1 MVTLTIDGRTVSV
14 PEGTTILEAAQTL
27 RISIPTLCYLKD
39 INEIGACRICMVEV
53 EGYARLVPSC
63 DSAVSEGMVVYT
75 SSPRVREARR
85 VNLRL
90 LLSQHETKCTK
101 CTRSGNCKLQQLTND
116 YNLLGDHYIDDLK
129 NIPTDYSNPVVRIE
143 NRCVKC
149 MRCIQV
155 CEKIQGMG
163 IWDLMGTGTRT
174 TVGVAHT
181 RTLGESDCTFCGQCI
196 THCPVG
202 GLQEHDDTGKVFD
215 ALANKDRITVV
226 QVAPAVRAAWAEF
239 YHLDPKFATA
249 ERMVTALKTMGFDYV
264 FDTDFAADL
273 TIMEEG
279 SEFIERF
286 THRNKYHWPMFTSCC
301 PGWVRFLKGQFPSY
315 TENLSTA
322 KSPQQMFGAVAKSYF
337 AQKIGVDPKKLFVVS
352 IMPCTAKKAECAL
365 PTMKDE
371 QGDPDVDVVL
381 TTREIVRML
390 RGEQINPAV
399 LPETPFDSPLG
410 TGTGAAVVFGATG
423 GVMDAALR
431 SAYYLITGK
440 EPKPDAFSAVR
451 GMDSWKEAVFT
462 IPGAGNVRVAVVSG
476 LGNTRKLM
484 HAIDEGDVD
493 YDFVEV
499 MAFPGGGAGRA
510 GAGSISRRYPVEHR
524 QECQGAV
531 LPPEQG
537 RAGAVPGIPESSAG
551 RKVPPSAAHRPQRL
565 EDAQRKVKGRPT
577 RAFLFMKRLQKR
589 TAGGG
594 PLQLGLLTHGCAAV
608 GAELAVACG
617 AADGADLEGHLG
629 LVHRRLVLPGLA
641 GLQLGDT
648 LLAGV
653 DGSHHVLDG
662 VGDVALVLR
671 HEPFAD
677 GAVVLLNGAL
687 LAILVLAVSLRVW
700 ALSAATSARSLALS
714 TAMPAYSCAF
724 LLMSLRIPIVTT
736 PFHISRL
743 SRRVHTRDS
752 ARHIFLLTPV

>member
-410 TGTGAAVVFGATG
+410 TGTGAAPVVAEIAREAGILTVGVVTKPFGFEGRRRMTQAEQGIEELRSKVDSLVIIPNERLKYATDQKITFANAFEIADDVLRQAVQSISDLIRDTGFINLDFADVTAIMKDAGLAHMGVGRAAGKGKAEEAAKMAISSPLLETSINGARGVLINVTGSMDIGLEEVEQAATLVQQAVHPDALTIFGAAFDETLDDEIRVTVIATG
-423 GVMDAALR
+423 FDEAQQAAN
-431 SAYYLITGK
+431 A
-440 EPKPDAFSAVR
+440 AAVTQPAQTEN
-451 GMDSWKEAVFT
+451 S
-462 IPGAGNVRVAVVSG
+462 GAPQP
-476 LGNTRKLM
+476 L
-484 HAIDEGDVD
+484 DEVKG
-493 YDFVEV
+493 
-499 MAFPGGGAGRA
+499 
-510 GAGSISRRYPVEHR
+510 
-524 QECQGAV
+524 
-531 LPPEQG
+531 EQG
-537 RAGAVPGIPESSAG
+537 QDEMDKSFDEI
-551 RKVPPSAAHRPQRL
+551 
-565 EDAQRKVKGRPT
+565 
-577 RAFLFMKRLQKR
+577 
-589 TAGGG
+589 
-594 PLQLGLLTHGCAAV
+594 
-608 GAELAVACG
+608 
-617 AADGADLEGHLG
+617 
-629 LVHRRLVLPGLA
+629 
-641 GLQLGDT
+641 
-648 LLAGV
+648 
-653 DGSHHVLDG
+653 
-662 VGDVALVLR
+662 
-671 HEPFAD
+671 
-677 GAVVLLNGAL
+677 
-687 LAILVLAVSLRVW
+687 
-700 ALSAATSARSLALS
+700 
-714 TAMPAYSCAF
+714 
-724 LLMSLRIPIVTT
+724 LRI
-736 PFHISRL
+736 FNK
-743 SRRVHTRDS
+743 DK
-752 ARHIFLLTPV
+752 F